1 MPPFQS
7 NYPPLVPLPLL
18 LSFPLFSPPY
28 PFDILHIHI
37 HIHTVVVYYKR
48 KEHQKGLHY
57 YLCSITW
64 TRSGSCPGMMI
75 QTATHILHP
84 QTQSQLWPEVPAL
97 AALISPTLWEIRCTR
112 ILLFGLLSQEVVPRR
127 ALRHPPAP
135 PSHLS
140 PGARLR
146 GARISPASAAPL
158 PRNREQS
165 FTLWNGALQCLS
177 AGTRTEIL
185 DNNG

>member
-18 LSFPLFSPPY
+18 LSFPDFSALRFSPPY

-48 KEHQKGLHY
+48 EEHQKGLHY

-84 QTQSQLWPEVPAL
+84 QTQSQL
-97 AALISPTLWEIRCTR
+97 
-112 ILLFGLLSQEVVPRR
+112 
-127 ALRHPPAP
+127 
-135 PSHLS
+135 
-140 PGARLR
+140 
-146 GARISPASAAPL
+146 
-158 PRNREQS
+158 
-165 FTLWNGALQCLS
+165 
-177 AGTRTEIL
+177 
-185 DNNG
+185 